1 MRIRQFPQWA
11 GFLGSMALI
20 LASAHAQEQSTA
32 QLTPETNVETSNA
45 DKIHLQELERA
56 NASVKA
62 AAPLA
67 QADPLRPAFHI
78 TAEANW
84 INDPNG
90 PIYHDGEYH
99 LFFQH
104 NPYGDAWGN
113 MSWGHVVSEDLVH
126 WKHLPIALTPTPGS
140 YDKDGIFSGCCVIND
155 GVPTIIYTGVEDGV
169 QRQCIATSRDGMR
182 TWTKHPA
189 NPVID
194 APPVENT
201 TGFRDPYV
209 WEQDGVW
216 YMALGTGIRDQG
228 GAAFLYRSEDLVSW
242 EYLHLLDSGFGNMW
256 ECPNFFPIEDKHVL
270 VVAPYNILRYAVG
283 SYKND
288 RFERESPWRLLCL
301 SDNRGFYAS
310 HTQLDAQGRRIV
322 WGWITGPGSTGHPW
336 NGMIALPRVVT
347 LSKDNRL
354 SVAPLPELAQLRGG
368 HVAFSDILIEKDS
381 PYVLEGVSGDA
392 IEIDLTFDIGASQS
406 VGLDVL
412 CSPDGEEKT
421 RIVFDN
427 YALTLAAGDQKGPF
441 QLAPGE
447 TKMRLQVYVDRSVV
461 EVFANGRE
469 NIICRTYPARTDSK
483 QVRLFSSGDRSK
495 VPQVDVWQLGSI
507 WKP

>member
-182 TWTKHPA
+182 TWTKHP
-189 NPVID
+189 
-194 APPVENT
+194 
-201 TGFRDPYV
+201 
-209 WEQDGVW
+209 
-216 YMALGTGIRDQG
+216 
-228 GAAFLYRSEDLVSW
+228 
-242 EYLHLLDSGFGNMW
+242 
-256 ECPNFFPIEDKHVL
+256 
-270 VVAPYNILRYAVG
+270 
-283 SYKND
+283 
-288 RFERESPWRLLCL
+288 
-301 SDNRGFYAS
+301 
-310 HTQLDAQGRRIV
+310 
-322 WGWITGPGSTGHPW
+322 
-336 NGMIALPRVVT
+336 
-347 LSKDNRL
+347 
-354 SVAPLPELAQLRGG
+354 
-368 HVAFSDILIEKDS
+368 
-381 PYVLEGVSGDA
+381 
-392 IEIDLTFDIGASQS
+392 
-406 VGLDVL
+406 
-412 CSPDGEEKT
+412 
-421 RIVFDN
+421 
-427 YALTLAAGDQKGPF
+427 
-441 QLAPGE
+441 
-447 TKMRLQVYVDRSVV
+447 
-461 EVFANGRE
+461 
-469 NIICRTYPARTDSK
+469 
-483 QVRLFSSGDRSK
+483 
-495 VPQVDVWQLGSI
+495 
-507 WKP
+507 

>member
-1 MRIRQFPQWA
+1 
-11 GFLGSMALI
+11 
-20 LASAHAQEQSTA
+20 
-32 QLTPETNVETSNA
+32 
-45 DKIHLQELERA
+45 
-56 NASVKA
+56 
-62 AAPLA
+62 
-67 QADPLRPAFHI
+67 
-78 TAEANW
+78 
-84 INDPNG
+84 
-90 PIYHDGEYH
+90 
-99 LFFQH
+99 
-104 NPYGDAWGN
+104 
-113 MSWGHVVSEDLVH
+113 
-126 WKHLPIALTPTPGS
+126 
-140 YDKDGIFSGCCVIND
+140 
-155 GVPTIIYTGVEDGV
+155 
-169 QRQCIATSRDGMR
+169 
-182 TWTKHPA
+182 
-189 NPVID
+189 

-288 RFERESPWRLLCL
+288 RFERETPWRLLCL

-507 WKP
+507 